1 MDKKEEMTYASA
13 IAELEQ
19 IVVKMQDDNCDI
31 DNLARYT
38 TRSLELLRFCK
49 QRLNTVDAELKKSL
63 AALTED

>member
-1 MDKKEEMTYASA
+1 MEQNEMTYAQA
-13 IAELEQ
+13 IAELEE
-19 IVVKMQDDNCDI
+19 IVERMQDDNCDI

-63 AALTED
+63 AALTDE